1 MQIEKVVH
9 SMKKTLYSLMLNEEV
24 VREIDALAHQMGTN
38 RSALINQ
45 ILADYTSVI
54 TPERRIESIFHAIE
68 EMVAPARE
76 LVPFFVPNAMTMSL
90 KSSLEYKYRPT
101 VKYEV
106 ALLDDTSDTL
116 GGLSVIFRTQSAALL
131 QSMTQFFRLWKQIE
145 DVHLTPY
152 LAGTPP
158 RYALYDGKF
167 VRSLSLPRNRDYTSE
182 EIAKAISDY
191 IKLFDHLMKGF
202 LSGKYTAQDVESI
215 YYAKRGDGVI
225 LI

>member
-1 MQIEKVVH
+1 
-9 SMKKTLYSLMLNEEV
+9 MKKTLYSLMLNEEV

-106 ALLDDTSDTL
+106 ALFDDTSDTL
-116 GGLSVIFRTQSAALL
+116 GELSVIFRTQSAALL

>member
-1 MQIEKVVH
+1 
-9 SMKKTLYSLMLNEEV
+9 MKKTLYSLMLNEEV

-76 LVPFFVPNAMTMSL
+76 LVTFFVPNAMTMSL

-116 GGLSVIFRTQSAALL
+116 GELSVIFRTQSAARL

>member
-1 MQIEKVVH
+1 
-9 SMKKTLYSLMLNEEV
+9 MKKTLYSLMLNEEV

-76 LVPFFVPNAMTMSL
+76 LVPSFVTNAMTMSL
-90 KSSLEYKYRPT
+90 KRSLEYKYRPT

-116 GGLSVIFRTQSAALL
+116 GELSVIFRTQSAALL